1 MNYGEMTCNNVDLR
15 AIQNNGNKGSKTLIR
30 FNSFPGLTANTSDLR
45 EMLVERIIKLLI
57 WLIGLVSPTTNDN

>member
-30 FNSFPGLTANTSDLR
+30 FNSFPAYSEHFR
-45 EMLVERIIKLLI
+45 SERNV
-57 WLIGLVSPTTNDN
+57 GGENY